1 MKFGFDIDDTLINL
15 REHAFHLYNKKLQKD
30 VHIDYFHAL
39 KTVEIHEPFDL
50 DSNEGKDMWNSLSEE
65 IYFTDCPPYPSA
77 VEFLQRLTNHGH
89 EVYYI
94 TARNKEFAERTK
106 EWMKAQ
112 GFPVKDEQFF
122 CGMADHEKIDVISSL
137 SLDYYLD
144 DKPAVLNTLAHTK
157 VHLLVKDQ
165 SYNKDLPYDRVH
177 SWEDVWDFLKLNEDN
192 K

>member
-15 REHAFHLYNKKLQKD
+15 REHAFHLYNKKLQKE
-30 VHIDYFHAL
+30 VHLDYFHAL
-39 KTVEIHEPFDL
+39 KTVEIHEPFGLNAD
-50 DSNEGKDMWNSLSEE
+50 EGKNMWTTLSEE
-65 IYFTDCPPYPSA
+65 IYFTDCPPYPNA
-77 VEFLQRLTNHGH
+77 VEFLQRLTNSGH

-106 EWMKAQ
+106 EWMKTK

-137 SLDYYLD
+137 DLDFYMD
-144 DKPAVLNTLAHTK
+144 DKPAVLNTLAQTG

-165 SYNKDLPYDRVH
+165 SYNKDLSYDRVH
-177 SWEDVWDFLKLNEDN
+177 SWAEVWDFLNLNEE
-192 K
+192 KK